1 MAVRI
6 ALILGVVLMTGCV
19 SSAVREAEHDKQV
32 QLVQTNVQLAN
43 EYLQRGKPEFA
54 MEKLNKALAIDPD
67 NSQANNMMAVLQ
79 WRLKNYDAAEEH
91 FKRALGEDG
100 KNSEAQNNY
109 GAFLCER
116 NRVDEA
122 EKWFRRAVSNPLYHT
137 PAAAYENAGLCF
149 YKVKAYAK
157 AETDFREALKI
168 DPALPNSLYYMARIS
183 YDSGRALAARGFLQR
198 YFEVAKDTPQALLLA
213 VRVERALKNK
223 DGEASYALRLRG
235 KFPGSREAEQLR
247 KSRSGQQG

>member
-6 ALILGVVLMTGCV
+6 AFILGVVLVAGCV
-19 SSAVREAEHDKQV
+19 SSAVREAEQAKQA
-32 QLVQTNVQLAN
+32 QLVETNVQLAN

-54 MEKLNKALAIDPD
+54 MEKLDKALAIDPD

-79 WRLKNYDAAEEH
+79 WRLRNYDAAEEH
-91 FKRALGEDG
+91 FKRAIGEDG

-116 NRVDEA
+116 NRVNEA
-122 EKWFRRAVSNPLYHT
+122 EKWFRRAVSNPLYRT

-157 AETDFREALKI
+157 AETNFRAALKV
-168 DPALPNSLYYMARIS
+168 DSALPNSLYYMARIS
-183 YDSGRALAARGFLQR
+183 YDAGHALAARGFLQR

-213 VRVERALKNK
+213 VRVERALRNK

-235 KFPGSREAEQLR
+235 KFPESREAEQLR
-247 KSRSGQQG
+247 RSSGKQG